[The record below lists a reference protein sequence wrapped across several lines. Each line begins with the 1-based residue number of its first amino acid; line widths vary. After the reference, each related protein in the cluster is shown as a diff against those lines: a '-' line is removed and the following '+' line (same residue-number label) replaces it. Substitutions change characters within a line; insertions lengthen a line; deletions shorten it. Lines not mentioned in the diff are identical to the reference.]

1 MIDFHNHILPK
12 IDDGSKSLNM
22 SIEMLRE
29 AHAQGITDVVNTVHF
44 QHPKF
49 EGKEISF
56 KLIQNKTSML
66 QNELKKRRIPIKIH
80 VGAEVFYLP
89 NLLSLKDNPLTTF
102 GNGKYMLIEFQ
113 TNHIPDK
120 HRETLFNLKMKGVTP
135 IIAHPER
142 YHSVQKDINLVYD
155 WLNAGCII
163 QVDAGSLLGLMGK
176 SALKASQVILK
187 QNWCQII
194 GSDAHDNKKRN
205 FVLNDG
211 LNISKKLIGN
221 VANNYVNSYPK
232 AIIEGKPIKIET
244 VKRFKTPKKYFW
256 KL

>member
-1 MIDFHNHILPK
+1 
-12 IDDGSKSLNM
+12 
-22 SIEMLRE
+22 
-29 AHAQGITDVVNTVHF
+29 
-44 QHPKF
+44 
-49 EGKEISF
+49 
-56 KLIQNKTSML
+56 
-66 QNELKKRRIPIKIH
+66 
-80 VGAEVFYLP
+80 
-89 NLLSLKDNPLTTF
+89 
-102 GNGKYMLIEFQ
+102 
-113 TNHIPDK
+113 
-120 HRETLFNLKMKGVTP
+120 MKGVTP

-142 YHSVQKDINLVYD
+142 YHSVQKDINLVHD

-163 QVDAGSLLGLMGK
+163 QVDAGSLLGLMGE

-232 AIIEGKPIKIET
+232 AILEGKPIKIEVT
-244 VKRFKTPKKYFW
+244 EKFKMPKKYFGIY
-256 KL
+256 KHHYH